1 MSAREPI
8 RRLGELYG
16 SIRAIPTSSASGV
29 RSRSRRARPAR
40 GMGAAVGSAG
50 EIADS
55 LREAEARPWRR
66 MLAPVRVIAAPKPPE
81 VTFILPAGLRC
92 ATIDW
97 MLAEEPPRSVARPA
111 SVSNRECPPPRSE
124 QRRHVGQ
131 APAVRKC
138 ADCGRSYTVVN
149 ATRCGCSLH
158 RASGDAACANGRR
171 VNRRLVEARLLTA
184 VTRGAVRP
192 GRRREV

>member
-1 MSAREPI
+1 
-8 RRLGELYG
+8 
-16 SIRAIPTSSASGV
+16 
-29 RSRSRRARPAR
+29 
-40 GMGAAVGSAG
+40 MGAAVGSAG

-111 SVSNRECPPPRSE
+111 SVSNRECPPPRSDSAGTWGK
-124 QRRHVGQ
+124 HLLSGS
-131 APAVRKC
+131 APIAG
-138 ADCGRSYTVVN
+138 GRTPS
-149 ATRCGCSLH
+149 
-158 RASGDAACANGRR
+158 
-171 VNRRLVEARLLTA
+171 
-184 VTRGAVRP
+184 
-192 GRRREV
+192 